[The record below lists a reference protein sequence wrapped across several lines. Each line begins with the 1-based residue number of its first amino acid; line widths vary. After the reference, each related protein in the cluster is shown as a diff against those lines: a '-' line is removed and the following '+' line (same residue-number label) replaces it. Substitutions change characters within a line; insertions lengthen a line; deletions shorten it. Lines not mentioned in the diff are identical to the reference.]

1 MCACA
6 CACAYE
12 LAEARTSGI
21 SGDFLLFGVL
31 VSHDHVMIRFAQC
44 CQIAVGSVYCLLVLL
59 TEVCVA

>member
-31 VSHDHVMIRFAQC
+31 VSHDKVRSMLSDRCWVCVLF
-44 CQIAVGSVYCLLVLL
+44 VGS
-59 TEVCVA
+59 AD